1 MNISLSPETQKLLD
15 EQLKAGDYRSADEIL
30 HAALEALRDAENV
43 ELDDELLD
51 SIDEAEDQIERGE
64 GRDWKDVREQ
74 IKARLSGT

>member
-30 HAALEALRDAENV
+30 NAALEALRDAENV